1 MVSFGKDSSL
11 ESAFSLK
18 KLVALIIAGCV
29 VSPAFAEDGYT
40 YSLFGT
46 VGLLDMPTAESA
58 DDAELAASFNMM
70 SEAIRS
76 TVTFQ
81 LTPRFAASFRYSQID
96 DYNPLTGTD
105 TFDRSFDLQYRL
117 IDEGRYRPAVAV
129 GLRDFMGTGIY
140 SSEYIVATKHV
151 NPRLT
156 VTGGV
161 GWGRFGTYNGF
172 TNPLGALDAR
182 FKTRPVG
189 TTGFGGQPELNKWF
203 RGDAAF
209 FGGLSY
215 RASDRLTLK
224 AEYSSD
230 AYRLETVRPRPHFD
244 RKSPLNFGLDY
255 RLGQSA
261 SLQAAY
267 MYGDTIGFGM
277 TFATNPKT
285 SAFTGGRGTS
295 PFPVAVRPNGQGRD
309 LGWMTQPNV
318 EKLLRNNVQTFL
330 SADGMG
336 LEGMKVSGT
345 AVTLHLQTGPFL
357 NQAQAIGRAA
367 RALTKT
373 MPQSVETFTIVPVA
387 KGMGAAAVTLKR
399 SDLEELEMQPDG
411 AWLAYSRASITDAT
425 GTEDG
430 LTYREDLYPKLNWSF
445 GPYAAASLFDPDSP
459 VRADF
464 GLKFAAKWDI
474 APGLYLSGNVTK
486 RLVGNR
492 DGSTRFDPSV
502 LPRVRQDGNI
512 YAREGDPAIPELVLA
527 WYARPG
533 KDLYSRLTL
542 GYLESQFG
550 GVSGE
555 ILWKPVDSRLALGL
569 EVNAVKQRD
578 FNQLF
583 GFRSYQTIT
592 GHASA
597 YYDFGNGFHGQVDAG
612 RYLAGDWG
620 ATFALDRTFANGWQ
634 VGAYATFTNVSFSD
648 FGEGSFD
655 KGLRLTIPL
664 EHFMSTPSA
673 RKSSTTLSSLARDG
687 GARLKVSDRLYEQ
700 VRDSHQPELKRDW
713 GGFWR

>member
-1 MVSFGKDSSL
+1 MVFLSKHTWAGHAL
-11 ESAFSLK
+11 SLK
-18 KLVALIIAGCV
+18 KLAGLLVVGCV
-29 VSPAFAEDGYT
+29 ASPAYAENGYT

-58 DDAELAASFNMM
+58 DDAELATTFSMM
-70 SEAIRS
+70 SEAIRP

-96 DYNPLTGTD
+96 DYNPVTGAD

-117 IDEGRYRPAVAV
+117 IDESEYRPAVAI

-156 VTGGV
+156 VTGGI

-255 RLGQSA
+255 RFSQGG

-267 MYGDTIGFGM
+267 MYGDTIGVGV
-277 TFATNPKT
+277 TSATNPKK

-309 LGWMTQPNV
+309 LGWMAQPNV
-318 EKLLRNNVQTFL
+318 EKLLRDNVQTFL

-367 RALTKT
+367 RALSKT

-387 KGMGAAAVTLKR
+387 KGIGAAAVTLKR

-411 AWLAYSRASITDAT
+411 AWLAYSRASITDAA

-459 VRADF
+459 VRADL

-474 APGLYLSGNVTK
+474 APGLYVSGNVTK

-634 VGAYATFTNVSFSD
+634 VGAYATFTNVSFND

-664 EHFMSTPSA
+664 EHFMGTPTA
-673 RKSSTTLSSLARDG
+673 RKSSATLSSLARDG
-687 GARLKVSDRLYEQ
+687 GARLKVSDRLYDQ
-700 VRDSHQPELKRDW
+700 IRDSHQPELKRDW